1 MHETAT
7 AMNDSVLR
15 PPIITLTTDFGLRD
29 PYAASM
35 KGVIRNLC
43 PAAIIDDL
51 THEIAPR
58 NLLEAALFIE
68 QAAPCFPQGAIHMIV
83 VDPGVGTSRLP
94 IAVAAG
100 GQYFVCPDNGLLT
113 LYLQAHALEAAH
125 IIEHA
130 AFMRPAISAT
140 FHGRDVFAPAA
151 AHLANGI
158 PAAAFGP
165 PLDTLDMLH
174 LPEAALHSDGG
185 FRGEVIHVD
194 RFGNC
199 ITNIVQAMMPAA
211 ARTVFLPNG
220 MRAAP
225 AATYQ
230 SIPEGRPGFLFG
242 SSGRLEIALRND
254 NAHKALGIGV
264 GAPITVHPA

>member
-1 MHETAT
+1 
-7 AMNDSVLR
+7 MNPPALR
-15 PPIITLTTDFGLRD
+15 PPVITLTTDFGSHD

-43 PAAIIDDL
+43 PAALLDDL
-51 THEIAPR
+51 THEIPPQ

-68 QAAPCFPQGAIHMIV
+68 QAAPCFPQGTIHVIV

-94 IAVAAG
+94 IAVSAG

-113 LYLQAHALEAAH
+113 LYLQVHALEAAH
-125 IIEHA
+125 IIEHP
-130 AFMRPAISAT
+130 AFMQPVISAT

-165 PLDTLDMLH
+165 PLDTLDMLR
-174 LPEAALHSDGG
+174 LPEAAQRRDGALQ
-185 FRGEVIHVD
+185 GEIIHVD

-199 ITNIVQAMMPAA
+199 ITNIVQTMMPPPA
-211 ARTVFLPNG
+211 ARIVCLPNG
-220 MRAAP
+220 MQAAH

-242 SSGRLEIALRND
+242 SSGRLEIALRNN
-254 NAHKALGIGV
+254 NAHKALGIGI
-264 GAPITVHPA
+264 GAPIAVRPA